1 MRWVGLAIAILSIPI
16 FAALIGR
23 DRSKRDLAIMAIGL
37 MTFMTG
43 QWTPSVAL
51 YVWPLWF
58 GTSKGI
64 FISLIHSLAI
74 ALLATRPPGRY
85 RIPFLPIM
93 ILYLATVCLS
103 LAAAPNKVASV
114 FSIIQLVQAM
124 VVFVAV
130 ASELHRPSAIRALL
144 IGLSAGLV
152 FQAAYV
158 IRLKLAGVVQAA
170 GTMDHQN
177 ILGLMVELS
186 LLPLIA
192 SVLEGERSKIIYAG
206 ILAGA
211 ICIAGS
217 GSRGAM
223 GFFAFSLILLILLS
237 LLRRASMRKWQITAL
252 GVLASLAIV
261 PFGFATLK
269 ERFGDSGFSTDER
282 SRMVLEDAAASIA
295 ADYPLGAGANNF
307 VVVAN
312 AQGYIGKAGAGI
324 TQATRQQPTHN
335 AFLLARAETG
345 WSGQI
350 VLMLLLASLIY
361 TSLATA
367 FRYRNL
373 PLSGVALGCATGVFA
388 AALHSMFEYA
398 LHRSDVQTLFFIVA
412 AMIVGIS
419 AISRR
424 QKSVRDQSRAVTER
438 SARLNKGHAPV
449 PEISR

>member
-1 MRWVGLAIAILSIPI
+1 MRWVGVAIVILSIPI

-103 LAAAPNKVASV
+103 LAAAPNKVATV

-144 IGLSAGLV
+144 IGLSAGLM

-223 GFFAFSLILLILLS
+223 GFFALSLILLILLS

-282 SRMVLEDAAASIA
+282 ARMVLELAASDMARDHPI
-295 ADYPLGAGANNF
+295 GVGANNF
-307 VVVAN
+307 VTAAN
-312 AQGYIGKAGAGI
+312 TAGYIEGAGGQL
-324 TQATRQQPTHN
+324 TQATRQHPTHN
-335 AFLLARAETG
+335 AYLLARAETG
-345 WSGQI
+345 WFGQI
-350 VLMLLLASLIY
+350 FLILFLSTLIY

-367 FRYRNL
+367 FRYRQL
-373 PLSGVALGCATGVFA
+373 PLSGIALGCAAAVFSV
-388 AALHSMFEYA
+388 ALHSMFEYA
-398 LHRSDVQTLFFIVA
+398 LHRSDVQTLLFIIA
-412 AMIVGIS
+412 SLIAGL
-419 AISRR
+419 
-424 QKSVRDQSRAVTER
+424 RAV
-438 SARLNKGHAPV
+438 SARQHALRLKLRPIKRKEEHRELDREV
-449 PEISR
+449 LV